1 MKPPPFKYI
10 APSTVDEALGVLA
23 SHGDDAKILAGGQSL
38 TPMLNFRLIHPEV
51 LVDINRIKELEFIA
65 ESGAG
70 LRIGCLTRHRTIE
83 ASGSIKQKCPIL
95 SAAAEHVAHVAIR
108 TRGTFGGSLAHADP
122 AAEFPMIALLL
133 DSTINIRG
141 PSGTRAVPANEFF
154 VNLFTTAVMP
164 GEILTDV
171 YIPEFPPGMG
181 WGFQE
186 LARRPGDF
194 AIAMAAATVMIQGR
208 KCKEARISMG
218 GVGPTP
224 LRASVAE
231 KLLKGQEPDDRVLE
245 AVGKAASEASD
256 PSNDLHGSTEF
267 RRHVVNVLTQRALRE
282 AVARAARS

>member
-10 APSTVDEALGVLA
+10 APSTVDEALNVL
-23 SHGDDAKILAGGQSL
+23 SSQGDDVKILAGGQSL
-38 TPMLNFRLIHPEV
+38 TPMLNFRLVHPKM
-51 LVDINRIKELEFIA
+51 LVDINRIKELAFIA

-70 LRIGCLTRHRTIE
+70 LRIGSLSRHRTIE
-83 ASGSIKQKCPIL
+83 TSDSIKNKCPIL
-95 SAAAEHVAHVAIR
+95 AAAAEHVAHVAIR

-141 PSGTRAVPANEFF
+141 PGGARAVPAKEFF

-194 AIAMAAATVMIQGR
+194 AIAIAAATVMMRGR
-208 KCKEARISMG
+208 KCKEVRISMG
-218 GVGPTP
+218 GVGPIP
-224 LRASVAE
+224 LRASAAE
-231 KLLKGQEPDDRVLE
+231 KLLEGQEPDDKVLE
-245 AVGKAASEASD
+245 AAGKAASEASD
-256 PSNDLHGSTEF
+256 PSNDLHGSAEF
-267 RRHVVNVLTQRALRE
+267 RRHVLNVLTQRALRE

>member
-1 MKPPPFKYI
+1 MKPPTFKYI
-10 APSTVDEALGVLA
+10 APSTVDEALNVL
-23 SHGDDAKILAGGQSL
+23 SSQGDDVKILAGGQSL
-38 TPMLNFRLIHPEV
+38 TPMLNFRLVHPKM
-51 LVDINRIKELEFIA
+51 LVDINRIKELAFIA

-70 LRIGCLTRHRTIE
+70 LRIGSLSRHRTIE
-83 ASGSIKQKCPIL
+83 TSDSIKNKCPIL
-95 SAAAEHVAHVAIR
+95 AAAAEHVAHVAIR

-141 PSGTRAVPANEFF
+141 PGGARAVPAKEFF

-194 AIAMAAATVMIQGR
+194 AIAMAAATVTMRGR
-208 KCKEARISMG
+208 KCKEVRISMG

-224 LRASVAE
+224 LRASAAE
-231 KLLKGQEPDDRVLE
+231 KLLEGQEPDDKVLE
-245 AVGKAASEASD
+245 AAGKAASEASD
-256 PSNDLHGSTEF
+256 PSNDLHGSAEF
-267 RRHVVNVLTQRALRE
+267 RRHVLNVLTQRALRE
-282 AVARAARS
+282 AVALAARS